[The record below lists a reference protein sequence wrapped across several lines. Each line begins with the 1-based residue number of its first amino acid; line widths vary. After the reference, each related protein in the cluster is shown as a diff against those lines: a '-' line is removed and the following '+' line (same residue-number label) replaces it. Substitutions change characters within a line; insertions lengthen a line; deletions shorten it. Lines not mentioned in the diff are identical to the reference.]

1 MVERTVLLEQ
11 EIEEK
16 QRMQEEL
23 QRFKDEIRGF
33 FFSKKKDNQIQ
44 KGV

>member
-33 FFSKKKDNQIQ
+33 FLKKIQPNSKRSII
-44 KGV
+44 